1 MTSRKLPSRRQE
13 KVARV
18 IKEAVS
24 DIVRNQLND
33 PRIEGLVSVT
43 EVDISPDLKTAD
55 VFLSVLASSE
65 TAARKTFSA
74 ISHATGYIQT
84 EVGSRMTSKYF
95 PRLNFC
101 EDKKVKKTLET
112 LKLIDQAAEE
122 LREKDAQRRDQEEF
136 ENSNGDQE

>member
-1 MTSRKLPSRRQE
+1 MASRKLPSRRQE
-13 KVARV
+13 KVARI

-24 DIVRNQLND
+24 DIIRNQLND
-33 PRIEGLVSVT
+33 PRMDGLVSVT
-43 EVDISPDLKTAD
+43 DVDISPDLKTAD
-55 VFLSVLASSE
+55 VFLSILATND
-65 TAARKTFSA
+65 TAARKTFAA
-74 ISHATGYIQT
+74 INHATGYIQT

-112 LKLIDQAAEE
+112 LKLIDEAAQE
-122 LREKDAQRRDQEEF
+122 LREKDAQRIDQEDS

>member
-1 MTSRKLPSRRQE
+1 M
-13 KVARV
+13 ARV

>member
-1 MTSRKLPSRRQE
+1 MASRKAPSRRQE
-13 KVARV
+13 KVARI

-24 DIVRNQLND
+24 EIIRNQLND
-33 PRIEGLVSVT
+33 PRVEGLVSVT
-43 EVDISPDLKTAD
+43 DVDISPDLKTAD
-55 VFLSVLASSE
+55 VFLSILATTD
-65 TAARKTFSA
+65 TAARKTFTA
-74 ISHATGYIQT
+74 IAHATGYIQT

-122 LREKDAQRRDQEEF
+122 IREKDAQRIDQEES
-136 ENSNGDQE
+136 ENSNGDLE